1 MPLASKSTRSC
12 HLGEKKNPNSEKKP
26 RKQAGKTSKKRS
38 EGNVTDSLR
47 PHGPYSPWNSPG
59 QNTGVGS
66 LSLLQGIFPTQGLSQ
81 GLLHCRQILYLLI
94 PGRQDWRVMLLTK
107 EVITN
112 RVSLFGFNSGLRL
125 MVGRRGF
132 GYEFSM
138 CPEPKTPLHPNL
150 SESSLMLG

>member
-1 MPLASKSTRSC
+1 MP
-12 HLGEKKNPNSEKKP
+12 
-26 RKQAGKTSKKRS
+26 
-38 EGNVTDSLR
+38 DSLQ
-47 PHGPYSPWNSPG
+47 PHGLYSPWNSPG

-150 SESSLMLG
+150 SESSLMLGWLGVERWPSVGLPTQQASLSLKLTKDHKSTLWSYISMK

>member
-1 MPLASKSTRSC
+1 MDKESDMTDQLSTAQHPL
-12 HLGEKKNPNSEKKP
+12 KP
-26 RKQAGKTSKKRS
+26 HVFK
-38 EGNVTDSLR
+38 SLR
-47 PHGPYSPWNSPG
+47 LHGLYSPWNSPG

-66 LSLLQGIFPTQGLSQ
+66 LSLLQGIFPTQGLNQ
-81 GLLHCRQILYLLI
+81 GLLLCRQILYLLI

-125 MVGRRGF
+125 MVGRQGF